1 MVPAAESPPS
11 RLGPVLRSAV
21 QDLHRASGADLT
33 SLFLYDA
40 EAHRYYAPFAVGLP
54 EDGLG
59 ASLTDMGEQLE
70 AYLED
75 LAAGKVPDE
84 LRPQHYGTTAW
95 LTVTRRLL
103 VARDATAEADS
114 SFVRRHHVAS
124 SIGLPLVS
132 ADNLLGLAYL
142 SYKSKEKFPDAKGL
156 KALEQW
162 AAAPAPLAP
171 PLPIALGGGKD
182 RAGAFDQALAAPTE
196 KKAVSPAGTIPLED
210 GSGAQGY
217 LVGLSRD
224 RLAAAR
230 RAPATDILLQGAA
243 ALIGGVLYDQ
253 RLVAG
258 LGSRTRLLT
267 ALADMTTSMLEPGA
281 SRQDVL
287 DAVVGHL
294 TDAAV

>member
-11 RLGPVLRSAV
+11 RLGPVLRAAV

-54 EDGLG
+54 EEGLG

-132 ADNLLGLAYL
+132 GDNLLGLAYL
-142 SYKSKEKFPDAKGL
+142 SYKSREAFPDAKGL
-156 KALEQW
+156 KALEHW
-162 AAAPAPLAP
+162 AA
-171 PLPIALGGGKD
+171 
-182 RAGAFDQALAAPTE
+182 RAGRDVEQALAAAERAALEGLNRMAQVLAAP
-196 KKAVSPAGTIPLED
+196 PAGPSELRR
-210 GSGAQGY
+210 
-217 LVGLSRD
+217 LLSIA
-224 RLAAAR
+224 LADVL
-230 RAPATDILLQGAA
+230 PAA
-243 ALIGGVLYDQ
+243 ALDGAAIYQPVPHRPRGELVTAHAPLALPLTIELGEGGD
-253 RLVAG
+253 R
-258 LGSRTRLLT
+258 
-267 ALADMTTSMLEPGA
+267 
-281 SRQDVL
+281 
-287 DAVVGHL
+287 
-294 TDAAV
+294 AARFD